1 VLNVP
6 PDADADV
13 IDSAYRRLV
22 TEQDK
27 TWRDLMG
34 DVQLSS
40 VLSTI
45 RQRRREAYQV
55 LSDPIRRE
63 AYDKALRA
71 PVPPAARSGPTAE
84 GHLRALQLVRQAR
97 TLLERGDRD
106 AAIPMLLESVD
117 LDPTDRACRRLL
129 ALTLAQHPTLVRTAE
144 RHFLAALENDPHD
157 VELRY
162 RLAVYYRKA
171 GLPTRA
177 MAQLNIVLSQNPRH
191 ESAARDLQAI
201 ESESGRRRRS

>member
-1 VLNVP
+1 
-6 PDADADV
+6 
-13 IDSAYRRLV
+13 
-22 TEQDK
+22 
-27 TWRDLMG
+27 
-34 DVQLSS
+34 
-40 VLSTI
+40 
-45 RQRRREAYQV
+45 
-55 LSDPIRRE
+55 
-63 AYDKALRA
+63 
-71 PVPPAARSGPTAE
+71 
-84 GHLRALQLVRQAR
+84 
-97 TLLERGDRD
+97 
-106 AAIPMLLESVD
+106 MLLESVD

-144 RHFLAALENDPHD
+144 RHFLAALEHDPHD